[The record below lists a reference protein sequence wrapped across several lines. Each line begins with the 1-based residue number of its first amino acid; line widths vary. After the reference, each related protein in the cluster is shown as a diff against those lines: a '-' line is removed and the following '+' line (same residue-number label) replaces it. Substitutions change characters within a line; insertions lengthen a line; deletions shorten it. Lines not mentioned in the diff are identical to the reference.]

1 MGAGVGSKPNNE
13 LKEYHDRIEVFKR
26 HGYDMMKARNF
37 VINKSGINGGDILEV
52 GTGKGHLAIGLAKRG
67 VRFRTIDFDQKTL
80 VIAKHNLKEH
90 GVLDLVC
97 IKKMNAEKLLFK
109 NGAFDH
115 VISVNFIH
123 HAKRPKQC
131 VREMIRVAKHSIVI
145 ADLNKR
151 GEAIMD
157 RVHRLD
163 GHKHEQSRM
172 TLGGVNEFLEKT
184 GLSVK
189 VYRDTCQTV
198 FIAKKG

>member
-1 MGAGVGSKPNNE
+1 MGAGVGSKPNNA
-13 LKEYHDRIEVFKR
+13 LKEYRDRIEVFKR
-26 HGYDMMKARNF
+26 HGYDMMKARTF
-37 VINKSGINGGDILEV
+37 VINKSGIKGGNILEV

-67 VRFRTIDFDQKTL
+67 VRFTTIDLDQKTL
-80 VIAKHNLKEH
+80 VIARHNLKEH
-90 GVLDLVC
+90 DVLELVC
-97 IKKMNAEKLLFK
+97 IKKMNAEELRFK
-109 NGAFDH
+109 DDAFDH

-131 VREMIRVAKHSIVI
+131 IKEMIRVAKRSIVI

-151 GEAIMD
+151 GEEIMG

-172 TLGGVNEFLEKT
+172 TLDGIKEFLEKT
-184 GLSVK
+184 GLNVK